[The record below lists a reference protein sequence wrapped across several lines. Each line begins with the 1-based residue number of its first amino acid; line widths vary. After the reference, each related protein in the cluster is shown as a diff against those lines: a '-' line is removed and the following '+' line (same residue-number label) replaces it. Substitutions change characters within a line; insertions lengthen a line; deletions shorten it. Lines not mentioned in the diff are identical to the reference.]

1 MATGPDLH
9 REERLDQTVAAF
21 LEAQERGELPDPR
34 AWVEQHPDIGE
45 ELDAFF
51 ADQLQF
57 DSILSPLRPPPADGH
72 PTVATAHNRTEGLR
86 FSLPAPGERFGDYQL
101 LEEIARGGM
110 GVVYKARHAA
120 LHRTVA
126 IKMLLAGRL
135 ASQQDAYRFQRE
147 AEGAALLDHPNIV
160 PIYEVGELDGRPYFT
175 MKYVEGG
182 NLTKHVQ
189 RLAKDHRAA
198 ARLLLGIARAVDHA
212 HQRGL
217 LHRDLKPANI
227 LLDGPDT
234 PLVTDFGLAK
244 IVQRGEWARQP
255 ADGAAAT
262 ETGTTL
268 GTPSYMAP
276 EQAFNAKSVT
286 TAADV
291 YSLGAILYELLT
303 GQPPF
308 RGDSPFATLM
318 AAVEREPVPPRAK
331 NPRVPRDLETICLK
345 CLHKVPAQRY
355 ANAAAL
361 ADDLQRFLNG
371 EVIAAR
377 PAGRLER
384 MSKWVRRHPALTG
397 MAAVLALVLVVAGT
411 VLHGEMQNTHEQFL
425 RAEENYLE
433 AQKNLEEASR
443 QAEQAK
449 KNFAEAEKQRQAAL
463 DNEKQ
468 ARRILNTY
476 YTLVREK
483 LPKYPGTEPLRRE
496 MLQDGLKYYQQFLA
510 DRRDDPLLQREV
522 ADAYDNVGWINSV
535 VGSRAEALKA
545 HEKAL
550 ELYQKALAADPT
562 DVKLLS
568 RLAMNWHNVGW
579 LRKSTQQLATALE
592 AYEKAR
598 QIYEQLLARPG
609 ADAKELAELKDH
621 FAGTLNNI
629 GALHNAAG
637 RLEVAQTNYDRAHH
651 LREEIDRAFPDD
663 LQAKAGLAQ
672 SYHNRA
678 ILAEHLGK
686 RDESL
691 QMFEKERDLRDQLAR
706 RQPRNADYQNGLASA
721 WFSIGVSQGRRGN
734 KTASRKAHERAL
746 EIRKKVATENVHVI
760 GYQIALASSYSDLGG
775 AAQAD
780 NHPKEALIAHT
791 EARDILERALR
802 VEPDYANLRGDLA
815 KAHFSVAYSLTKVAR
830 HKEALPSYEKARA
843 IQQQLVDADPGYLEF
858 RHDFQLTL
866 NNLALLYSDFKEF
879 DKARALGLES
889 VKQQKVLYQKGPGS
903 DPARHTLAMR
913 YSSLSLI
920 ERRAGRL
927 DEAAAWQ
934 VERKKYCK
942 GNLTDMSHVVLDLGR
957 IAQMVGEG
965 KSELSDAEREQRQRI
980 ATTALD
986 VLRELLAAGYR
997 DFQGLETR
1005 RELAAVRELPE
1016 FQEILRPYKK

>member
-45 ELDAFF
+45 ELEAFF

-57 DSILSPLRPPPADGH
+57 DSLLSPLRPPLAEGH
-72 PTVATAHNRTEGLR
+72 PTVATSQNRTEGLR
-86 FSLPAPGERFGDYQL
+86 FSLPAPGERFGDYRL

-160 PIYEVGELDGRPYFT
+160 PIYEVGEQDGRPYFT

-227 LLDGPDT
+227 LLDGPET

-244 IVQRGEWARQP
+244 IVQRGEWSRQP

-355 ANAAAL
+355 PNAAAL

-411 VLHGEMQNTHEQFL
+411 VLHGEMQNTHQQFL
-425 RAEENYLE
+425 RAEDNYRE

-449 KNFAEAEKQRQAAL
+449 KNFAEAEMQRQAAL

-468 ARRILNTY
+468 ARRILDTY

-496 MLQDGLKYYQQFLA
+496 ILQDGLKYYQKFLA
-510 DRRDDPLLQREV
+510 DRGDDPLLQREV
-522 ADAYDNVGWINSV
+522 ADAYDNVGWINAV
-535 VGSRAEALKA
+535 VGSRAEALRA

-550 ELYQKALAADPT
+550 DLYQKALAADPG

-568 RLAMNWHNVGW
+568 RVAMSWHNVGW
-579 LRKSTQQLATALE
+579 LRKTTQQPAAALD

-609 ADAKELAELKDH
+609 AYAKEIADVKNH

-637 RLEVAQTNYDRAHH
+637 RWDLARVHYERAHQ
-651 LREEIDRAFPDD
+651 LREEIDRAFPDNV
-663 LQAKAGLAQ
+663 QVKSGLAQ

-686 RDESL
+686 RAESL
-691 QMFEKERDLRDQLAR
+691 QMFEKERDLREQLVT
-706 RQPRNADYQNGLASA
+706 RQPRNADHQNGLASA
-721 WFSIGVSQGRRGN
+721 WYSIGVAQGRLGN
-734 KTASRKAHERAL
+734 KAESRKAHERAL
-746 EIRKKVATENVHVI
+746 ELRKKVADENEHVL
-760 GYQIALASSYSDLGG
+760 GYQMALAASYSVLGKV
-775 AAQAD
+775 AQSE
-780 NHPKEALIAHT
+780 NRLKEAMTAHT
-791 EARDILERALR
+791 AALDILERVSR
-802 VEPDYANLRGDLA
+802 TEPDYANLRGDLA
-815 KAHFSVAYSLTKVAR
+815 KAHFNLAFSLTKVSR
-830 HKEALPSYEKARA
+830 RKEALPSYEKARA
-843 IQQQLVDADPGYLEF
+843 LQQKLVDTDPEYLEF
-858 RHDFQLTL
+858 RHDLQLTL

-879 DKARALGLES
+879 DKARGLALES
-889 VKQQKVLYQKGPGS
+889 VKHQTLLYQKGPPS
-903 DPARHTLAMR
+903 DQGLHTLAMR

-942 GNLTDMSHVVLDLGR
+942 GNLTDLSHVVLDLGR

-965 KSELSDAEREQRQRI
+965 KSELSDAEREQRQKI
-980 ATTALD
+980 TTNALD
-986 VLRELLAAGYR
+986 VLRELLAGGFR
-997 DFQGLETR
+997 DFQWLETR
-1005 RELAAVRELPE
+1005 RELAVVRERPE